1 MPDADKSPE
10 NDVNSRVADLVQHVL
25 LGEAVDEG
33 PSLVFVADDEGRYVA
48 VNKRA
53 CDALGY
59 TRAEILGK
67 RVTEVAV
74 ADDAP
79 GLYEA
84 MLRDGRASGVTEIR
98 CKDGRQLPLRYHAA
112 QVTVA
117 RVPFWVSI
125 GVIDPQDS

>member
-1 MPDADKSPE
+1 MSCSDTHA
-10 NDVNSRVADLVQHVL
+10 R
-25 LGEAVDEG
+25 
-33 PSLVFVADDEGRYVA
+33 
-48 VNKRA
+48 
-53 CDALGY
+53 
-59 TRAEILGK
+59 EILGK

-84 MLRDGRASGVTEIR
+84 MLRDGSASGVTQIR
-98 CKDGRQLPLRYHAA
+98 CKDGRLLSLRYHAA
-112 QVTVA
+112 EVKVA

>member
-1 MPDADKSPE
+1 VADAAPPKPTE
-10 NDVNSRVADLVQHVL
+10 TEVNSRVSDLVQHVL
-25 LGEAVDEG
+25 LGEAIDEG

-53 CDALGY
+53 CEALGY

-84 MLRDGRASGVTEIR
+84 MLRDGSASGVTQIR
-98 CKDGRQLPLRYHAA
+98 CKDGRLLSLRYRAA
-112 QVTVA
+112 QVIVA

-125 GVIDPQDS
+125 GAIDP

>member
-1 MPDADKSPE
+1 MPDAEKSPE

-53 CDALGY
+53 CEALGY

-74 ADDAP
+74 SDDAP

-84 MLRDGRASGVTEIR
+84 MLEDGSASGVTEIK

-112 QVTVA
+112 QVKVA

>member
-1 MPDADKSPE
+1 MPDAAKSPE

-84 MLRDGRASGVTEIR
+84 MLRDGSASGVTEIK
-98 CKDGRQLPLRYHAA
+98 CKDGRQLALRYHAA
-112 QVTVA
+112 QVKVA